1 MGLARQPLTVEPFA
15 TDAGQNVAMAQPASA
30 AVAELLTILDLERIE
45 ENIFRGRSPQVG
57 WQRVFGGL
65 VIAQALV
72 ASARTVP
79 YRAPHSL
86 HGYFLLPGDPR
97 APIIYEV
104 DRLRD
109 GKSFTT
115 RRCNAIQHGRAIFSL
130 SASFQ
135 IEEPGLE
142 HAVAMPDV
150 PPPETLPSEAE
161 IVRGFGAAAPEPIRR
176 WFASDR
182 PIETRPVDPSR
193 YIGHDAGAPAQ
204 NIWLRATG
212 PLPDD
217 PAIHRAVLA
226 YLSDMTLLDT
236 ALMAHGHRLS
246 DTDLQIASLDHALW
260 FHRPFRADDWLLYVQ
275 DSPNS
280 GGARGLT
287 RGLLF
292 SRDGRL
298 VASVIQEGLM
308 RQRPKI
314 F

>member
-1 MGLARQPLTVEPFA
+1 MTQTAP
-15 TDAGQNVAMAQPASA
+15 
-30 AVAELLTILDLERIE
+30 AVAELLAMLDLERIE
-45 ENIFRGRSPQVG
+45 DNIFRGRSPEVG

-65 VIAQALV
+65 VVAQALV
-72 ASARTVP
+72 ASARTVES
-79 YRAPHSL
+79 RAPHSL
-86 HGYFLLPGDPR
+86 HGYFLLPGDPH
-97 APIIYEV
+97 APIIYQV

-115 RRCNAIQHGRAIFSL
+115 RRCVAIQHGRAIFSL
-130 SASFQ
+130 AASFQ
-135 IEEPGLE
+135 IDEPGLE

-150 PPPETLPSEAE
+150 PLPETLPSEAE
-161 IVRGFGAAAPEPIRR
+161 MVAKYGAIMPDSVKR

-193 YIGHDAGAPAQ
+193 YLRHEPGAPVQ
-204 NIWLRATG
+204 DVWLRAVG

-236 ALMAHGHRLS
+236 ALIGHGHYVF
-246 DTDLQIASLDHALW
+246 DAQLQVASLDHALW
-260 FHRPFRADDWLLYVQ
+260 FHRPFRADEWLLYVQ
-275 DSPNS
+275 DSPNAS
-280 GGARGLT
+280 GARGLT

-298 VASVIQEGLM
+298 VATAMQEGLM
-308 RQRPKI
+308 RGPAA
-314 F
+314 